1 MKIIEKMQDNIVILS
16 LKGKLLGPPETDE
29 LHEVVKTYIEKK
41 QTNIVMDMRYV
52 TWMGSMG
59 IGAVMR
65 CLITVRNAGGD
76 MRLAGLTVKLE
87 SIFTITQVIGILK
100 TYKSINL
107 AVESF

>member
-1 MKIIEKMQDNIVILS
+1 MKIIEKMEGEIAIIS

-29 LHEVVKTYIEKK
+29 LHELVKSYIEKNNI
-41 QTNIVMDMRYV
+41 NIVMDMRYV

-76 MRLAGLTVKLE
+76 LRLAGLTDKLE
-87 SIFTITQVIGILK
+87 SIFSITQVIGLIK
-100 TYKSINL
+100 TYKSISQ

>member
-1 MKIIEKMQDNIVILS
+1 MKIIEKMHDNIIILS

-29 LHEVVKTYIEKK
+29 LHEVVKSYIEKK
-41 QTNIVMDMRYV
+41 STKIVMDMRYV

-76 MRLAGLTVKLE
+76 LRLAGLTDKLE
-87 SIFTITQVIGILK
+87 SIFSITQVIGIIK
-100 TYKSINL
+100 TFKSTNL